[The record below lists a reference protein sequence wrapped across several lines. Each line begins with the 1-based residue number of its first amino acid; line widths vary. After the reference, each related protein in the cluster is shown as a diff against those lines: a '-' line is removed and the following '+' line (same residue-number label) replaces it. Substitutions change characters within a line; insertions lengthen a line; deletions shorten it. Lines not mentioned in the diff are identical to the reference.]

1 MGVAVALEAGLIQK
15 AKKCPELAKGCEAEF
30 CPWDDNIGR
39 MNAAVKTRW
48 VLALLSGS
56 FLALA
61 VGFYYDVGGHPG
73 QTVMV
78 PLVDTNFIS
87 TATARMSAAD
97 LVRSGG
103 DTSGLDCYTCHE
115 KNKPLKL
122 KFDGEGN
129 VVVPKEHD
137 DIVMGHGRHH
147 RNNNC
152 FNCHDE
158 TNLELLQTRDGR
170 HLKLVES
177 PALCGSCHGPTF
189 RDWEAGVHGRTSG
202 YWKRDAG
209 PIDRKVC
216 TSCHNPHS
224 PPFPGRQPAPPPH
237 PLHPLA
243 EAAPERHLQ

>member
-1 MGVAVALEAGLIQK
+1 MHRLNASARTSGVL
-15 AKKCPELAKGCEAEF
+15 
-30 CPWDDNIGR
+30 
-39 MNAAVKTRW
+39 T
-48 VLALLSGS
+48 LLSLA
-56 FLALA
+56 FLGLSAA
-61 VGFYYDVGGHPG
+61 FYLDLWGLPPKSPPI
-73 QTVMV
+73 

-103 DTSGLDCYTCHE
+103 DTSGFDCYGCHE
-115 KNKPLKL
+115 KNKPPKLKL
-122 KFDGEGN
+122 DDEGN
-129 VVVPKEHD
+129 VIVPKEHD
-137 DIVMGHGRHH
+137 DIVMGHGRHK

-170 HLKLVES
+170 HLKIVES
-177 PALCGSCHGPTF
+177 PALCGSCHGPTY

-202 YWKRDAG
+202 FWKRDLG

-224 PPFPGRQPAPPPH
+224 PPFPSRQPAPGPH
-237 PLHPLA
+237 SLHPLA
-243 EAAPERHLQ
+243 AAPAHTERND